1 MIRIPTHRPPA
12 HCGAMLAEEFQGLM
26 QISQSHLADA
36 LYFRCQRINELVN
49 QTRGITPSTTL
60 RLARFSACRP
70 ISG

>member
-1 MIRIPTHRPPA
+1 
-12 HCGAMLAEEFQGLM
+12 MLAEEFRGLM